1 MNAEMEAFAEERA
14 RFLEANEDIEQIEVL
29 LTDSNGIP
37 RGKWLPVS
45 ALESI
50 ARKGF
55 RIPVSVFG
63 ETPSF
68 ASRMDAD
75 YGLSPGDP
83 DGLCVPVPGTLRR
96 IPWRERPAAQLLVR
110 MCGDDGSTPH
120 PFDSRGI
127 LARVQSRLI
136 RMGFIPVAAVELEFS
151 LYRRAD
157 SGEAS
162 MQPASGLG
170 RNRLYELDALDDLA
184 SFLDAVDRAADAQAI
199 PLTGMISEL
208 APGQFELNLA
218 HVRDACRA
226 ADHAVQLRR
235 LVKRVARSHGLD
247 ATFMAKPEGGKPGN
261 GCHVHLSLES
271 DAGQN
276 RFDEPRGGPRT
287 MPARPLRHAI
297 AGLMVTALELQLVFS
312 PNSNSLRRFAPAQF
326 APMRIVWGYDHRNA
340 AVRVPSAS
348 GPDAR
353 LEHRIAG
360 ADAQPYLALAA
371 ILGGVLLGLERK
383 AEPPP
388 PIRPEEPAG
397 AGAQLARSWADVIE
411 RFARSDLA
419 AGMLGANFRNLYANM
434 KRLERNE
441 LEHSVPDTEL
451 AAYFH
456 RA

>member
-1 MNAEMEAFAEERA
+1 MTAEPDAFAEERA
-14 RFLEANEDIEQIEVL
+14 RFLESNPDIEQVEVL

-37 RGKWLPVS
+37 RGKWLPVA

-50 ARKGF
+50 ARNGF

-68 ASRMDAD
+68 ASRLDTD

-96 IPWRERPAAQLLVR
+96 IPWRERPAAQLLVCMR
-110 MCGDDGSTPH
+110 EDDGSTPH

-127 LARVQSRLI
+127 LARAQSRLL
-136 RMGFIPVAAVELEFS
+136 RMGFVPVAAVELEFS
-151 LYRRAD
+151 LFRRAD
-157 SGEAS
+157 SGAEPV
-162 MQPASGLG
+162 QPAPGFR

-184 SFLDAVDRAADAQAI
+184 PFLDAVDRAAEAQAI
-199 PLTGMISEL
+199 PLAGMIPEL
-208 APGQFELNLA
+208 APGQFELNLS

-226 ADHAVQLRR
+226 ADHAVLFRR

-261 GCHVHLSLES
+261 GCHVHLSLAS
-271 DAGQN
+271 DAGEN
-276 RFDEPRGGPRT
+276 RFDEPAAAPDAAGPT
-287 MPARPLRHAI
+287 LRHAV
-297 AGLMVTALELQLVFS
+297 AGLVDSAPEVQLVFS
-312 PNSNSLRRFAPAQF
+312 PNANSLRRFAPGQF
-326 APMRIVWGYDHRNA
+326 APTNIVWGYDHRNA
-340 AVRVPSAS
+340 ALRVPSAC

-371 ILGGVLLGLERK
+371 ILGGVLQGLEQK
-383 AEPPP
+383 TEPPP
-388 PIRPEEPAG
+388 PIRPDETAG
-397 AGAQLARSWADVIE
+397 HGVQLATSWTEVIE
-411 RFARSDLA
+411 RFARSDF
-419 AGMLGANFRNLYANM
+419 AGRVFGESFRSLYANM
-434 KRLERNE
+434 KRLEQSE
-441 LEHSVPDTEL
+441 LERNVPDTEL